1 MSYYGIRIFDDLDQ
15 YLPALLYDTGRFTS
29 VQDVLQYIRQQARYH
44 MNRFDRAQTDFHRF
58 GAHSAEQNS
67 RHNRRQ
73 GRRPPPPQ
81 APEQQREEQ
90 NNAANELFQQLFGT
104 LLGTG
109 ATDQTPL
116 TVLTTELH
124 TMPLN
129 MESVVVRPTARQ
141 LEDGSELDTPTSPF
155 TLAEGETCTICQEVL
170 EPGSLRRLRHCSHSF
185 HRACIDTWFL
195 RHVRCPICRHDIR
208 ES

>member
-44 MNRFDRAQTDFHRF
+44 MNRFDRAQTDFHR
-58 GAHSAEQNS
+58 S
-67 RHNRRQ
+67 RRQ
-73 GRRPPPPQ
+73 GRRPQPQ
-81 APEQQREEQ
+81 PQPVPQEEQ

-109 ATDQTPL
+109 ATDQPPL

-129 MESVVVRPTARQ
+129 LESVVVRPTARQ
-141 LEDGSELDTPTSPF
+141 LEDGSVLDTPTSPF
-155 TLAEGETCTICQEVL
+155 ILSEGEACTVCQEAMQ
-170 EPGSLRRLRHCSHSF
+170 PGSLRRLRHCGHAF
-185 HRACIDTWFL
+185 HRSCIDTWFL
-195 RHVRCPICRHDIR
+195 RSVRCPTCRHDIR
-208 ES
+208 EQDH

>member
-44 MNRFDRAQTDFHRF
+44 MNRFDRAHADFQQH
-58 GAHSAEQNS
+58 S
-67 RHNRRQ
+67 RHQRRNQ
-73 GRRPPPPQ
+73 GRRPQPPPVPQ
-81 APEQQREEQ
+81 APQEAA
-90 NNAANELFQQLFGT
+90 AANDLFQQLFGT
-104 LLGTG
+104 LLGG
-109 ATDQTPL
+109 EQTPL

-129 MESVVVRPTARQ
+129 MESVIVRPTARQ

-155 TLAEGETCTICQEVL
+155 ILAEGETCTICQEVL
-170 EPGSLRRLRHCSHSF
+170 EPGSLRRLRHCRHAF

-208 ES
+208 EN